1 MDARSITRL
10 LALGRLA
17 LGAGLVAAPGRVAGG
32 WVGAVADKHEGQVL
46 VVGLGA
52 RDAALGLG
60 ALRALSAGHGA
71 PDWIRAGMIADAA
84 DLVAAVRARDSL
96 PPLAIPAVVAL
107 AGGSLALGAW
117 LQSAVD

>member
-32 WVGAVADKHEGQVL
+32 WVGDVADKPEGQVL